1 MYIRAYMSP
10 CLTEISLPP
19 LQDRQNAQSS
29 CAGLFIAA
37 HLGFDYPGIWMHVD
51 MATPVHCVSDSI
63 RLLYPFYNYFPAY
76 LIWFRFCFRGSVPL
90 DTALPCCWPSS
101 AGTLTP
107 SCFNPSPPQTRSRP
121 RSAGAAINSACLLLC
136 HVPDWINISII
147 FFAQLQ
153 SGIRSQFV

>member
-76 LIWFRFCFRGSVPL
+76 LI
-90 DTALPCCWPSS
+90 
-101 AGTLTP
+101 
-107 SCFNPSPPQTRSRP
+107 
-121 RSAGAAINSACLLLC
+121 
-136 HVPDWINISII
+136 
-147 FFAQLQ
+147 
-153 SGIRSQFV
+153 